1 MAQQMDMD
9 YKPLSPDFMEEEVVV
24 SNQMRRMWHNFK
36 KRKVAVL
43 GLIIVLIYVLLAI
56 FAPLLAPYDPLK
68 QSLPDMLQKP
78 NAQHLLGTDEV
89 GRDILSRI
97 LYGSRISLRIGFTVV
112 ILAFLIG
119 VPIGII
125 AGYYGGILDSLLMR
139 TMDVLMAFP
148 GMLLAILFVSILGPG
163 LNNAILAVGLFTV
176 PSFARL
182 ARGETLS
189 LKHCEYIEASKA
201 IGAGNF
207 RIIVTHVLNN
217 IMAPLIVTST
227 LSFGNSI
234 LTTSGMGFL
243 GIGAQPPTPEWGA
256 VLSSG
261 RQYLL
266 MAPHVTMIPGLAILF
281 LVLGLNLLG
290 DGLRDVLDPKL
301 KS

>member
-1 MAQQMDMD
+1 M
-9 YKPLSPDFMEEEVVV
+9 
-24 SNQMRRMWHNFK
+24 
-36 KRKVAVL
+36 
-43 GLIIVLIYVLLAI
+43 
-56 FAPLLAPYDPLK
+56 
-68 QSLPDMLQKP
+68 
-78 NAQHLLGTDEV
+78 
-89 GRDILSRI
+89 GRDILSRV
-97 LYGSRISLRIGFTVV
+97 LYGSAISLRIGFTVV
-112 ILAFLIG
+112 FLAFIIG
-119 VPIGII
+119 VPIGVV
-125 AGYYGGILDSLLMR
+125 AGYYGGLLDSLLMR
-139 TMDVLMAFP
+139 AMDVLMAFP
-148 GMLLAILFVSILGPG
+148 GMLLAIMFVSILGPG

-176 PSFARL
+176 PNFARL

-189 LKHCEYIEASKA
+189 LKHSEYIEASKA
-201 IGAGNF
+201 IGASNF
-207 RIIVTHVLNN
+207 RIIMTHVLNN

-256 VLSSG
+256 MLSSG

-266 MAPHVTMIPGLAILF
+266 NAPLVTMIPGLAILF

>member
-1 MAQQMDMD
+1 MTA
-9 YKPLSPDFMEEEVVV
+9 KAEIVKNSHFVEPDEELVV
-24 SNQMRRMWHNFK
+24 SNQLRRMWHNFK
-36 KRKVAVL
+36 KRKVAVI
-43 GLIIVLIYVLLAI
+43 GLIIVCIYVILAI

-68 QSLPDMLQKP
+68 QDLPNMLQTPSAK
-78 NAQHLLGTDEV
+78 HLLGTDEV
-89 GRDILSRI
+89 GRDILSRV
-97 LYGSRISLRIGFTVV
+97 LYGSGISLRIGFTVV
-112 ILAFLIG
+112 FLAFIIG
-119 VPIGII
+119 VPIGVV
-125 AGYYGGILDSLLMR
+125 AGYYGGLLDSLLMR
-139 TMDVLMAFP
+139 AMDVLMAFP
-148 GMLLAILFVSILGPG
+148 GMLLAIMFVSILGPG

-176 PSFARL
+176 PNFARL

-189 LKHCEYIEASKA
+189 LKHSEYIEASKA
-201 IGAGNF
+201 IGASNF
-207 RIIVTHVLNN
+207 RIILTHVLNN

-256 VLSSG
+256 MLSSG

-266 MAPHVTMIPGLAILF
+266 NAPHVTMIPGLAILF

>member
-1 MAQQMDMD
+1 MTA
-9 YKPLSPDFMEEEVVV
+9 KTEIVKNSHFVEPDEELVV
-24 SNQMRRMWHNFK
+24 SNQLRRMWHNFK
-36 KRKVAVL
+36 KRKVAVI
-43 GLIIVLIYVLLAI
+43 GLIIVCIYVILAI

-68 QSLPDMLQKP
+68 QDLPNMLQTPSAK
-78 NAQHLLGTDEV
+78 HLLGTDEV
-89 GRDILSRI
+89 GRDILSRV
-97 LYGSRISLRIGFTVV
+97 LYGSGISLRIGFTVV
-112 ILAFLIG
+112 FLAFIIG
-119 VPIGII
+119 VPIGVV
-125 AGYYGGILDSLLMR
+125 AGYYGGLLDSLLMR
-139 TMDVLMAFP
+139 AMDVLMAFP
-148 GMLLAILFVSILGPG
+148 GMLLAIMFVSILGPG

-176 PSFARL
+176 PNFARL

-189 LKHCEYIEASKA
+189 LKHSEYIEASKA
-201 IGAGNF
+201 IGASNF
-207 RIIVTHVLNN
+207 RIILTHVLNN

-256 VLSSG
+256 MLSSG

-266 MAPHVTMIPGLAILF
+266 NAPHVTMIPGLAILF

>member
-1 MAQQMDMD
+1 MTA
-9 YKPLSPDFMEEEVVV
+9 KTEIVTNSHFVEPDEELVV
-24 SNQMRRMWHNFK
+24 SNQLRRMWHNFK
-36 KRKVAVL
+36 KRKVAVI
-43 GLIIVLIYVLLAI
+43 GLIIVCIYVILAI

-68 QSLPDMLQKP
+68 QDLPNMLQTPSAK
-78 NAQHLLGTDEV
+78 HLLGTDEV
-89 GRDILSRI
+89 GRDILSRV
-97 LYGSRISLRIGFTVV
+97 LYGSAISLRIGFTVV
-112 ILAFLIG
+112 FLAFIIG
-119 VPIGII
+119 VPIGVV
-125 AGYYGGILDSLLMR
+125 AGYYGGLLDSLLMR
-139 TMDVLMAFP
+139 AMDVLMAFP
-148 GMLLAILFVSILGPG
+148 GMLLAIMFVSILGPG

-176 PSFARL
+176 PNFARL

-189 LKHCEYIEASKA
+189 LKHSEYIEASKA
-201 IGAGNF
+201 IGASNF
-207 RIIVTHVLNN
+207 RIIMTHVLNN

-256 VLSSG
+256 MLSSG

-266 MAPHVTMIPGLAILF
+266 NAPHVTMIPGLAILF